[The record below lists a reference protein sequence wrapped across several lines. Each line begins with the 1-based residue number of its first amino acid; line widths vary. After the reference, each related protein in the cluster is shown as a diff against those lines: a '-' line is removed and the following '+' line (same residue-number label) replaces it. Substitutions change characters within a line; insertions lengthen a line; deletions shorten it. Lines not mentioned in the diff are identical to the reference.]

1 MDCGVVIVTIKL
13 GRRVWVWRV
22 LPGRWMLFHKP
33 VMSDF
38 SDTEIEKVVLK
49 KDKILPYTAN
59 LQGEI

>member
-1 MDCGVVIVTIKL
+1 M
-13 GRRVWVWRV
+13 WRV

-49 KDKILPYTAN
+49 KDKILP
-59 LQGEI
+59 